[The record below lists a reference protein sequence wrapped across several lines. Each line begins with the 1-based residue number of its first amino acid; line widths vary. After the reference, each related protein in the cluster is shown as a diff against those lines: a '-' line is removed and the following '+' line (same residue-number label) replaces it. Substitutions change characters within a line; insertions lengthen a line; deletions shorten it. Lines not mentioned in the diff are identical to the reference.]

1 MINFK
6 HLDQLERLLHQH
18 DFAMLRKVLIAYHA
32 SDIADFLVTISPED
46 AAIIF
51 RLLPKELGAETFSFL
66 DSDVQE
72 QLVRAFQDEELTH
85 LFSLL
90 QTDDA
95 VDFLEELPAN
105 AVNRILELTPT
116 HKRRL
121 INQFLQFPPDTAGSI
136 MTSEFIQLKRSMSVA
151 EALQYI
157 RRHGSPVDTIYTAY
171 VTGEARLLEGVIGV
185 KHLLLSDDDETVAN
199 IMDQHVISV
208 TTHQDQEEVLGVF
221 REYDFFALPVVDEE
235 TRLVGIITLDDI
247 LDIADEEA
255 TEDFERMAA
264 MAPSD
269 RPYLKTSI
277 IQQSRNRFTWLMILM
292 FSGMLNGMILQ
303 HYEEAFLM
311 LPILVTFI
319 PMLMDTGGNAGSQSS
334 TLIIRGMALNEIGFH
349 DFFRVMRK
357 ELGIASLVGLGL
369 AIMNFL
375 RIYLQYDHQWLIA
388 LTVSLALFGIVVFA
402 KFFGFSLPL
411 LAKKVGLDPALM
423 AAPLITT
430 FVDTLGLVLYF
441 EVANRLLSLR

>member
-1 MINFK
+1 M
-6 HLDQLERLLHQH
+6 
-18 DFAMLRKVLIAYHA
+18 
-32 SDIADFLVTISPED
+32 
-46 AAIIF
+46 
-51 RLLPKELGAETFSFL
+51 
-66 DSDVQE
+66 
-72 QLVRAFQDEELTH
+72 
-85 LFSLL
+85 
-90 QTDDA
+90 
-95 VDFLEELPAN
+95 
-105 AVNRILELTPT
+105 
-116 HKRRL
+116 
-121 INQFLQFPPDTAGSI
+121 
-136 MTSEFIQLKRSMSVA
+136 
-151 EALQYI
+151 
-157 RRHGSPVDTIYTAY
+157 
-171 VTGEARLLEGVIGV
+171 
-185 KHLLLSDDDETVAN
+185 
-199 IMDQHVISV
+199 
-208 TTHQDQEEVLGVF
+208 
-221 REYDFFALPVVDEE
+221 VDEE